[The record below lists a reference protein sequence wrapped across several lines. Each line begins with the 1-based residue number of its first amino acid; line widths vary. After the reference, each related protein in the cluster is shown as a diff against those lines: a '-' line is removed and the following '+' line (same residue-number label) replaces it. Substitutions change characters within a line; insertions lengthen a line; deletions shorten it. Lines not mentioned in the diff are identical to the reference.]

1 MSEKCTIWVTGANG
15 QLGREMRTV
24 LTAEKTFR
32 SLFTDVQELDIT
44 DAVAVE
50 KYMAAE
56 NIDFIVNCAAYTQVE
71 QAEENESLCRKINA
85 EAVGNL
91 AEAAIRHGAKIVQI
105 STDYV
110 FDGMGHKP
118 YGETDIPAPASV
130 YGRTKLEGERLLLSV
145 APDSAAVI
153 RTSWLYSPY
162 GNNFVKTMIRLGQE
176 RELLKVVSDQ
186 VGTPTYAADLAFA
199 ILVLLKTPVFVPGIY
214 HFSNEGVCSWY
225 DFTRSI
231 HRLAGIDCKVL
242 PIGSSE
248 YPARVCRPFYSVLN
262 KKKIKETYTIEIP
275 HWEDSLARCI
285 EILKKQE
292 KQ

>member
-1 MSEKCTIWVTGANG
+1 MDKKCTVWGTGANG
-15 QLGREMRTV
+15 QLGREMKTV
-24 LTAEKTFR
+24 LTAENTFR

-50 KYMAAE
+50 KYMTAE
-56 NIDFIVNCAAYTQVE
+56 SIDFIVNCAAYTQVE
-71 QAEENESLCRKINA
+71 QAEENESLCRKINT

-91 AEAAIRHGAKIVQI
+91 AEAVIRHGAKMIQI

-118 YGETDIPAPASV
+118 YSETDIPAPVSV
-130 YGRTKLEGERLLLSV
+130 YGRTKLEGERLLFSV

-162 GNNFVKTMIRLGQE
+162 GNNFVKTMIRLGEE

-186 VGTPTYAADLAFA
+186 VGTPTYASDLASA
-199 ILVLLKTPVFVPGIY
+199 ILVLLKAPLFVPGIY

-231 HRLAGIDCKVL
+231 HRLAGITCKVL
-242 PIGSSE
+242 PIDSSE
-248 YPARVCRPFYSVLN
+248 YPAKVRRPFYSVLN
-262 KKKIKETYTIEIP
+262 KKKIKETYSIEIP

-285 EILKKQE
+285 EILKK
-292 KQ
+292 